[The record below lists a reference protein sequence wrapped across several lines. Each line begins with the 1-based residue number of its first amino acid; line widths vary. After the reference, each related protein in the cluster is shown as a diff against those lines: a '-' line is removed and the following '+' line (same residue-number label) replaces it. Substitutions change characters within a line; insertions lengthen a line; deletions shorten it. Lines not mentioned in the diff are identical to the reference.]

1 MGLRI
6 QNNVEAFNTH
16 RQLDGDVGAVGEV
29 DGEALQ
35 RLSHQPCV

>member
-16 RQLDGDVGAVGEV
+16 RQLTVTSTAGLEV
-29 DGEALQ
+29 DGEAFQ
-35 RLSHQPCV
+35 RLPHQPRG

>member
-16 RQLDGDVGAVGEV
+16 RQLNGDQLARVEV
-29 DGEALQ
+29 DGEAFQ
-35 RLSHQPCV
+35 RLSHQPCR